1 MIIIGLS
8 SEDNIVIFPLKLCV
22 LGSLLGLLFAA
33 SALDT

>member
-1 MIIIGLS
+1 MIIIRLS
-8 SEDNIVIFPLKLCV
+8 SEDNIFIFLMKLGI